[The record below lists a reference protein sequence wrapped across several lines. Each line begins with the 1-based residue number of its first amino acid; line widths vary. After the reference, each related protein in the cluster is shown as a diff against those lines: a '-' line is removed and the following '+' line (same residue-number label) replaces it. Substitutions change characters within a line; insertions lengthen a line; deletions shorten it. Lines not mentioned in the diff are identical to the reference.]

1 MNLIDRGITMS
12 SLNDIIEINTNF
24 KTAINLYLSLNKK
37 EKILNYIPTK
47 SSTEVLNSYV
57 DAILERK
64 EQASLL
70 VGPYGK
76 GKSHLLLVLLAIL
89 SMDRTK
95 ENTFVINKIINK
107 IENVESVDENIVEK
121 IETIWNSKGRFLPV
135 IINDSTGDLNQA
147 FLSAINEALKRE
159 ELMDVTPDTFYSIA
173 IKRVDDWRND
183 YPETFKLFKKEIENN
198 KMDVNEVITGLKQF
212 SKESLDVFSKV
223 YPLITSGSTFNPL
236 VVSDVLSL
244 YKGISEK
251 LVEEYGYSGIYIVFD
266 EFSKFIEGQQGKN
279 VGNNMKLLQ
288 DICELATDSHNAE
301 VHITMVAHKSIKE
314 YGKYLSTDIINSFT
328 GIEGRIVEKFFVTSS
343 KNNYELIKNAI
354 VKKTRDFSLIPN
366 YEELVG
372 DGILNK
378 YYQLPIFC
386 SNFNKNDF
394 RNIILYGCYPLNPIA
409 TYLLL
414 NISEKVAQNERT
426 LFTFISNDEA
436 HSMARYLKEHNE
448 NRDWVIGAELIY
460 DYFSGLFKKNVSNE
474 LIHNIWLAAEYA
486 LSKCNNEAESRLIK
500 SLAIISIVNKEEEIP
515 ADDMYLP
522 LATNIDNF
530 ENVINSLVERNI
542 VYQKRS
548 NGAYVFKTKAGSDLK
563 KEIRRQRE
571 IKGYNI
577 NYTSTLKEITG
588 KYFVIPR
595 KYNIEHSMTRY
606 FVHEY
611 MDVETFLDIN
621 DANAF
626 FDKNENSDGKVITLF
641 SFTKTKQAKVKEHIR
656 KLNDSR
662 LVIVSPKE
670 KLSIETQIKD
680 YEILSEIKKNA
691 VFSESDEVLKREI
704 PLLEE
709 DLISVIENELLKV
722 YADDEECKV
731 NYLINGRIK
740 NEAAGSEEKAVNYL
754 CEKIYYKTPIINN
767 ELINRTNLVTAQTK
781 KTRLN
786 IINAILNHKDTKDF
800 YSGTNQEA
808 TIYRALFPYICKKD
822 EEIDTALKEIFN
834 LINQFI
840 NSCCEGKKSL
850 SDIIEIIVS
859 EPYGMRRGVIP
870 IYIAKVFSERKE
882 DLVVYFSE
890 LEVEINADIIVSM
903 CEDTDSYELFV
914 SKEDLQKEKYIT
926 NLNELFR
933 VKENRNLSENRIKDV
948 VLCMQRWFRALPQVT
963 RNLVLIDEYYEKEFS
978 KNMFLIRRELQK
990 VDVNPYEILFV
1001 TLPEEFGC
1009 TTLEATFEC
1018 ISSCKT
1024 YFNDYFD
1031 WVLNKVIEETYKIFE
1046 PRKKNDLYHTFIEWY
1061 ENQSDLSKQGLH
1073 SSKVTNLMSCIQKLN
1088 VFNDGEVTK
1097 KIVKIVTDVYIE
1109 NWSDNSYNAYIKEL
1123 SMLKSEVESIKDE
1136 SVSNKCEL
1144 SFVTRKGDKRSVF
1157 YDIVDEGTGNV
1168 LRNILEDTLEEYD
1181 DLSVND
1187 RVGILLEMIE
1197 KIIG

>member
-1 MNLIDRGITMS
+1 MS
-12 SLNDIIEINTNF
+12 NLNDIIEINMNF

-47 SSTEVLNSYV
+47 SSVEVLNSYV
-57 DAILERK
+57 DAVLERK

-95 ENTFVINKIINK
+95 ESTLVINKIIKK

-121 IETIWNSKGRFLPV
+121 IETIWNNKGRFLPV
-135 IINDSTGDLNQA
+135 IINASTGDLNQA

-159 ELMDVTPDTFYSIA
+159 DLLDITPDTFYSIA
-173 IKRVDDWRND
+173 IKRINDWKKD
-183 YPETFKLFKKEIENN
+183 YPETYKLFKKEIENN
-198 KMDVNEVITGLKQF
+198 NMDINEVIAGLKQF
-212 SKESLDVFSKV
+212 SKESLDIFSKV

-279 VGNNMKLLQ
+279 IGNNMKLLQ

-354 VKKTRDFSLIPN
+354 VKKINDVTEIPN
-366 YEELVG
+366 FETLVG
-372 DGILNK
+372 DRVLNK

-436 HSMARYLKEHNE
+436 HSMARYIKEHNE
-448 NRDWVIGAELIY
+448 NQDWIIGAELIY

-486 LSKCNNEAESRLIK
+486 LSKCNNESEFRLIK
-500 SLAIISIVNKEEEIP
+500 SLAIILIVNKEEEIP

-522 LATNIDNF
+522 LSTKIDNF
-530 ENVINSLVERNI
+530 ENIINSLVERNI
-542 VYQKRS
+542 IYQKKS
-548 NGAYVFKTKAGSDLK
+548 NGSYVFKTKASSDLK
-563 KEIRRQRE
+563 KDIKRQRD
-571 IKGYNI
+571 IKGYNT
-577 NYTSTLKEITG
+577 NYTGTLREITG

-606 FVHEY
+606 FTHEY

-621 DANAF
+621 NANVF
-626 FDKNENSDGKVITLF
+626 FDKNETSDGKVITLF
-641 SFTKTKQAKVKEHIR
+641 SFTKTKQSKVKEHIR

-670 KLSIETQIKD
+670 KLSIEKQIRD
-680 YEILSEIKKNA
+680 YEILVEIKKNI
-691 VFSESDEVLKREI
+691 VLSERDEVLKREI
-704 PLLEE
+704 PLLEDE
-709 DLISVIENELLKV
+709 LISVIENELLKV
-722 YADDEECKV
+722 YQDDEECKV
-731 NYLINGRIK
+731 NYILNGRVK
-740 NEAAGSEEKAVNYL
+740 NEVAGSEEKAVNNL

-781 KTRLN
+781 KARLN
-786 IINAILNHKDTKDF
+786 IINAILNHKDTEDF

-808 TIYRALFPYICKKD
+808 TIYRALFPHICREGEAID
-822 EEIDTALKEIFN
+822 SALEEIFK
-834 LINQFI
+834 LINLFI
-840 NSCCEGKKSL
+840 DSCCEGKKSL
-850 SDIIEIIVS
+850 SDIIDIIVS
-859 EPYGMRRGVIP
+859 EPYGMRKGVIP

-890 LEVEINADIIVSM
+890 LEVEINADIINSM
-903 CEDTDSYELFV
+903 CDDTNNYALFV
-914 SKEDLQKEKYIT
+914 SKEDLQKEKYIAS
-926 NLNELFR
+926 LNELFR

-963 RNLVLIDEYYEKEFS
+963 RNLVLIDEYYEEEYVQ
-978 KNMFLIRRELQK
+978 KNMLLMRKELQK
-990 VDVNPYEILFV
+990 VDFNPYEMLFV
-1001 TLPEEFGC
+1001 TLPEEFRC
-1009 TTLEATFEC
+1009 DTLEETFEC
-1018 ISSCKT
+1018 IDSCKT
-1024 YFNDYFD
+1024 SFDDYFD
-1031 WVLNKVIEETYKIFE
+1031 WVLKRVVEETYKIFE
-1046 PRKKNDLYHTFIEWY
+1046 PRKKKDLYHTFVEWY

-1088 VFNDGEVTK
+1088 VFNDSEVTK
-1097 KIVKIVTDVYIE
+1097 KIVKIVTDIYIE
-1109 NWSDNSYNAYIKEL
+1109 NWTDNSYNSYIEDL
-1123 SMLKSEVESIKDE
+1123 FMLKSEVESIKE
-1136 SVSNKCEL
+1136 ENISNKCEL

>member
-12 SLNDIIEINTNF
+12 SLNNIIEINTNF

-47 SSTEVLNSYV
+47 SSVEILNSYV

-70 VGPYGK
+70 IGPYGK

-95 ENTFVINKIINK
+95 ENKLVINKIIKK
-107 IENVESVDENIVEK
+107 IESVESVDESIVEK
-121 IETIWNSKGRFLPV
+121 IETIWNNKGRFLPV

-147 FLSAINEALKRE
+147 FLSALNESLKRE
-159 ELMDVTPDTFYSIA
+159 GLLEVTPDTFYSIA
-173 IKRVDDWRND
+173 IKRIDDWKKY

-198 KMDVNEVITGLKQF
+198 KMDVNEVIAGLKQF
-212 SKESLDVFSKV
+212 SKGSLAIFSKV

-236 VVSDVLSL
+236 VISDVLSL

-314 YGKYLSTDIINSFT
+314 YGKYLSTDIINSYT

-354 VKKTRDFSLIPN
+354 VKKINDFTAIPN
-366 YEELVG
+366 FGALLG
-372 DGILNK
+372 DVALNK
-378 YYQLPIFC
+378 YYQLPIFYT
-386 SNFNKNDF
+386 NFNKKDF

-426 LFTFISNDEA
+426 LFTFISNDES
-436 HSMARYLKEHNE
+436 HSMARYIKEHHE
-448 NRDWVIGAELIY
+448 NQDWVIGAELIY

-474 LIHNIWLAAEYA
+474 LVHNMWLAAEYA
-486 LSKCNNEAESRLIK
+486 LSKCNNESECRLIK
-500 SLAIISIVNKEEEIP
+500 SLAIIAIVNKEEEIP
-515 ADDMYLP
+515 ADDMYLS
-522 LATNIDNF
+522 LATKIDNF
-530 ENVINSLVERNI
+530 GSVIKELVERSVI
-542 VYQKRS
+542 YQKKS
-548 NGAYVFKTKAGSDLK
+548 NGSYVFKTKAGSDLK

-571 IKGYNI
+571 IRGDNT
-577 NYTSTLKEITG
+577 NYTGTLKEITG
-588 KYFVIPR
+588 KYFIIPR

-606 FVHEY
+606 FTHEY
-611 MDVETFLDIN
+611 MDVDTFLDIN

-626 FDKNENSDGKVITLF
+626 FDKNESSDGKVITLF
-641 SFTKTKQAKVKEHIR
+641 SFAKTKQSKVKEHIR
-656 KLNDSR
+656 ELNDSR

-670 KLSIETQIKD
+670 KLSIETQIRD
-680 YEILSEIKKNA
+680 YEILAEIKKNTI
-691 VFSESDEVLKREI
+691 FLENDEVLKREI

-709 DLISVIENELLKV
+709 DLISVVDKELLRV
-722 YADDEECKV
+722 YSDDEDCKV
-731 NYLINGRIK
+731 NYLLNGRVK
-740 NEAAGSEEKAVNYL
+740 NEVAGSEEKAVNNL
-754 CEKIYYKTPIINN
+754 CKKIYYKTPIINN

-781 KTRLN
+781 KTRFN
-786 IINAILNHKDTKDF
+786 IINAILNHKDSKEF

-808 TIYRALFPYICKKD
+808 TIYRALFPHICREN
-822 EEIDTALKEIFN
+822 EEIDPILEEIFK

-840 NSCCEGKKSL
+840 DSCCERKKSL
-850 SDIIEIIVS
+850 SNIIDIIVS
-859 EPYGMRRGVIP
+859 EPYGMRKGVIP

-882 DLVVYFSE
+882 DLVAYFSE
-890 LEVEINADIIVSM
+890 LEVEINADIIISM
-903 CEDTDSYELFV
+903 CEDTKNYALFV
-914 SKEDLQKEKYIT
+914 SKEDLQKEKYIA
-926 NLNELFR
+926 NLNELFK

-948 VLCMQRWFRALPQVT
+948 VLCMQRWFRALPQIT
-963 RNLVLIDEYYEKEFS
+963 RNLVLIDEYCEEDFQ
-978 KNMFLIRRELQK
+978 KNMFLLRGVLQK
-990 VDVNPYEILFV
+990 IDVNPYEILFV
-1001 TLPEEFGC
+1001 TLPEEFRC
-1009 TTLEATFEC
+1009 ETLEETFER
-1018 ISSCKT
+1018 IDSCKT
-1024 YFNDYFD
+1024 SFDGYFD
-1031 WVLNKVIEETYKIFE
+1031 WILNRVVEETYKIFE
-1046 PRKKNDLYHTFIEWY
+1046 PRKKKDLYHTFSEWY

-1073 SSKVTNLMSCIQKLN
+1073 SSKVTNLMSCIQKLS
-1088 VFNDGEVTK
+1088 VFNDSEVTK

-1109 NWSDNSYNAYIKEL
+1109 NWIDNSYNSYIEKL
-1123 SMLKSEVESIKDE
+1123 SMLKLEVESIKE
-1136 SVSNKCEL
+1136 ENISNKYEL
-1144 SFVTRKGDKRSVF
+1144 SFVTRKGDKRNVF
-1157 YDIVDEGTGNV
+1157 YDIVDEGTGNI